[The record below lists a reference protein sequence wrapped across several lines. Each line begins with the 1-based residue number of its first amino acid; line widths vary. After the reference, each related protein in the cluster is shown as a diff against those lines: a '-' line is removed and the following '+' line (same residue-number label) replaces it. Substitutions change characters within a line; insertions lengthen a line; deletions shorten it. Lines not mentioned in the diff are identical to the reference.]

1 MIASLRDV
9 TYTYP
14 GSASPALA
22 SISLEV
28 AEGEFIL
35 VAGPSAGG
43 KSTFLRLFNGLVPQ
57 FHGGRLAGSVTVAGL
72 DASRTPARTM
82 ASRAGMVFQE
92 PEAQSVA
99 LTVEED
105 LVFGMEQQGVPPPVM
120 ETRAKALLDQ
130 FGVAHLRSRR
140 LATLSGGERQ
150 RSAIAAALALDP
162 QLLLCD
168 EPTSQL
174 DPDGAADVMTALAT
188 LHHTGRTTILV
199 SEHRLDRLLPIVSA
213 VAEIREGRL
222 RSATPRCAA
231 RWLEAVPPHVELAR
245 ALGISPVPLTL
256 DAAHVALAARPAALN
271 ATSLGTPPGPGD
283 ELLAARG
290 LSVRFGDSD
299 VLRDIDL
306 SLAEGEV
313 IALLGA
319 NGSGKTTLLRS
330 LVGLQPVSQGTVSF
344 RRRPAPAPV
353 QERAA
358 FAGYVPQDPAVAL
371 YRQSV
376 RDEVADGLRHRNR
389 AGQTSDVL
397 RDWSVAELS
406 DSNPRDVSVG
416 QQLRVALASLLAHEP
431 PVWLMDEPT
440 RGADDAVRRFLAAR
454 IREHA
459 ARGGA
464 AIVATHDIEAAAHF
478 ATRVIRLGSAG
489 IEFDLP
495 ARVAF
500 GHGGPCQTAIAALVP
515 GAVTLDEVLK

>member
-1 MIASLRDV
+1 M
-9 TYTYP
+9 
-14 GSASPALA
+14 
-22 SISLEV
+22 EV
-28 AEGEFIL
+28 AEGDFTL

-57 FHGGRLAGSVTVAGL
+57 FHGGRLAGSVTVSGL
-72 DASRTPARTM
+72 DASRTPARVM

-105 LVFGMEQQGVPPPVM
+105 LVFGMEQQGVPPSVM
-120 ETRAKALLDQ
+120 EARASELLGQ
-130 FGVAHLRSRR
+130 LGIVHLRSRR

-150 RSAIAAALALDP
+150 RSAIAAALALAP

-174 DPDGAADVMTALAT
+174 DPGGAADVMASLAT
-188 LHHTGRTTILV
+188 LHRAGRTTLLI
-199 SEHRLDRLLPIVSA
+199 SEHRLDRLLPVVSS
-213 VAEIREGRL
+213 VVEIREGRL
-222 RSATPRCAA
+222 RSATPLCAA

-245 ALGISPVPLTL
+245 ALGISPIPLTL
-256 DAAHVALAARPAALN
+256 DAARAALSARPAALG
-271 ATSLGTPPGPGD
+271 ATSPGAPPAPGD
-283 ELLAARG
+283 QLLAARG
-290 LSVRFGDSD
+290 LAVSFGDTR
-299 VLRDIDL
+299 VLHDIDI

-313 IALLGA
+313 IVLLGP

-330 LVGLQPVSQGTVSF
+330 LVGLQSIARGSVAF
-344 RRRPAPAPV
+344 RGRQAPSAV

-376 RDEVADGLRHRNR
+376 RDEVADGLRHRDR
-389 AGQTSDVL
+389 ARQTRDVL
-397 RDWSVAELS
+397 REWSVEELS

-416 QQLRVALASLLAHEP
+416 QQLRVALASLLAHNP

-440 RGADDAVRRFLAAR
+440 RGADATVRRFLATR

-464 AIVATHDIEAAAHF
+464 AIVATHDIEAATHF
-478 ATRVIRLGSAG
+478 ATRVIRLDSGG
-489 IEFDLP
+489 IAFDLP
-495 ARVAF
+495 SRAAF
-500 GHGGPCQTAIAALVP
+500 GHGGPCETAIASLVP
-515 GAVTLDEVLK
+515 GALTLEEVLV